1 MLARQNEIERRSDYE
16 LAPPQDRFIVQL
28 LKIHIDKVLST
39 YTKSDSLHPR
49 VLDVGCGRQPFRK
62 ELEKLGYKYFS
73 IDVHQNTEQS
83 VDVLGEI
90 DRPLPPE
97 LIALGTFA
105 FIICTDGLE
114 HVVDWDT
121 TFDNLTKLLSLN
133 GRLFI
138 TCPHIYQL
146 HEEPYDFWRA
156 TPYALQH
163 FGNKFGIKIIHQV
176 NAGDAWD
183 VLGTVLANFYTLS
196 ASRKLGDR
204 ILNRLVSICRKF
216 ILKVLLNGYLQKSVH
231 VQSSLYQ
238 SNIIVFQK

>member
-1 MLARQNEIERRSDYE
+1 MLIRETTFERRADYE

-28 LKIHIDKVLST
+28 LKTHIDEVLST
-39 YTKSDSLHPR
+39 YTKSESPHPR

-62 ELEKLGYKYFS
+62 ELETLGYEYFS
-73 IDVHQNTEQS
+73 IDVHQNPEQS
-83 VDVLGEI
+83 VDILCEI
-90 DRPLPPE
+90 DRPLPNE
-97 LIALGTFA
+97 LIALGTFD
-105 FIICTDGLE
+105 FIMCTEVLE

-121 TFDNLTKLLSLN
+121 TFDNLTKLLSSN

-176 NAGDAWD
+176 NAGNAWD
-183 VLGTVLANFYTLS
+183 VLGTVLANFYTLPV
-196 ASRKLGDR
+196 SRKLSDR
-204 ILNRLVSICRKF
+204 ILNRIVSICRKF
-216 ILKVLLNGYLQKSVH
+216 ILKLLLIGYLQKSVRL
-231 VQSSLYQ
+231 QSSLYQ
-238 SNIIVFQK
+238 SNIVVFQK

>member
-1 MLARQNEIERRSDYE
+1 MLVRQNEIERRSDYE

-73 IDVHQNTEQS
+73 IDVHQNPEQS
-83 VDVLGEI
+83 VDILCEI
-90 DRPLPPE
+90 DRSLPNE
-97 LIALGTFA
+97 LISLGTFD
-105 FIICTDGLE
+105 FIICTEMLE

-216 ILKVLLNGYLQKSVH
+216 ILKLLLNGYLQKSVH